1 MCDRTYWYHPKLMYK
16 KFMSVFNPQIMDF
29 SVDTCEAWE
38 GCISNS
44 EEIALV
50 KRPKTVKVRFNN
62 IQGAEV
68 DLVCDGLIS
77 RIFQH
82 EIDHLNGKA
91 MEEQAIKFHKIKEIE
106 DQGAFDKFHQENK
119 KYIIEY

>member
-1 MCDRTYWYHPKLMYK
+1 MYK
-16 KFMSVFNPQIMDF
+16 KFMSVFNPQIIDF
-29 SVDTCEAWE
+29 SLDNCEAWE

-62 IQGAEV
+62 IKGTEV
-68 DLVCDGLIS
+68 DLVCEGLIS

-91 MEEQAIKFHKIKEIE
+91 MEE
-106 DQGAFDKFHQENK
+106 
-119 KYIIEY
+119 